1 MSHLIAFLLFGVLF
15 IALLLLWALRA
26 RKFAGR
32 GEVDSGALL
41 MEGLLRPSPGLA
53 ERIFDDQ
60 DWRFVSSQT
69 GPDIQKTFLRERRNI
84 ALSWLR
90 QTRSQAGQ
98 LMRFHRSAVRHHVE
112 LKTSLEM
119 KLAANYLAFLML
131 CGILQ
136 ALIRMRG
143 PFRAQKM
150 AGHALGVANR
160 LWAISEQLLAGLNA
174 ARGHKIHAAWTG
186 KSS

>member
-1 MSHLIAFLLFGVLF
+1 MSHLIAFLLVGVLF

-32 GEVDSGALL
+32 GDADSEALL
-41 MEGLLRPSPGLA
+41 IEGLLRPPQELA
-53 ERIFDDQ
+53 DRIFDDR
-60 DWRFVSSQT
+60 DWRFVSSKT
-69 GPDIQKTFLRERRNI
+69 GPDVQNTFLRERRSI

-90 QTRSQAGQ
+90 QTRSQARQ
-98 LMRFHRSAVRHHVE
+98 LMRFHRTAVRHNVE
-112 LKTSLEM
+112 LKASLEM
-119 KLAANYLAFLML
+119 KLAANYLAFLIL

-150 AGHALGVANR
+150 AGHALGVANG
-160 LWAISEQLLAGLNA
+160 LWVVSEQLLAGLNP
-174 ARGHKIHAAWTG
+174 ARRHKIHAAWTG
-186 KSS
+186 KPA